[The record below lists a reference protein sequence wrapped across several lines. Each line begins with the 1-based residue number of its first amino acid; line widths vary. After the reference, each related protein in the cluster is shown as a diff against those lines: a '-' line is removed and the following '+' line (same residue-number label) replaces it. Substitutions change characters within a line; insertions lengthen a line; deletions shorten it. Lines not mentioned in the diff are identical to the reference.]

1 MEGGMSG
8 PGDTANSK
16 SAQKRPPDPPP
27 PGPKHASRGAPRRPH
42 ERLQEAPGRGT
53 GGSQEAS

>member
-16 SAQKRPPDPPP
+16 SAQKRSPGPPP
-27 PGPKHASRGAPRRPH
+27 PWSEARLERGPK
-42 ERLQEAPGRGT
+42 EAP
-53 GGSQEAS
+53 